1 MDKENSLP
9 QKLAAALRDGASVRP
24 RPLSDPGI
32 LRSFLTDLMDNNPQP
47 AAAAPFL
54 PQLLPLLDPLPLLD
68 RLPLLQ
74 PLKRLEPAT
83 ATRSRGALDGLT
95 PPAPPAPR
103 GRDLSA
109 LKQTFT
115 QWTQNEATALAV
127 VDSLAMRHGDGRS
140 TLPSTQERLGA
151 WAKDT
156 LTNYRGEGRPPFDL
170 VGLLRVLT
178 EDRFPAPTGAMASP
192 GSMEPRLSP
201 FVANDP
207 GVPGLAFP
215 ASPFQLLAQ
224 PPAL

>member
-1 MDKENSLP
+1 MDKEHSLP
-9 QKLAAALRDGASVRP
+9 QKLAAALRDGASLKP
-24 RPLSDPGI
+24 GPLSDAGI
-32 LRSFLTDLMDNNPQP
+32 LRSFLTDLMNNNPQP
-47 AAAAPFL
+47 AAAAPSL

-68 RLPLLQ
+68 TLPLLEPLKRVE

-83 ATRSRGALDGLT
+83 ATGSSRA
-95 PPAPPAPR
+95 
-103 GRDLSA
+103 RDLSA

-115 QWTQNEATALAV
+115 QWTQNEATALDV

-140 TLPSTQERLGA
+140 TTPSTRERLGA

-156 LTNYRGEGRPPFDL
+156 LTNYRGEGRPSFDL

-178 EDRFPAPTGAMASP
+178 HDRFPAPTGAMASP
-192 GSMEPRLSP
+192 GSTEPRFSP
-201 FVANDP
+201 FVAHDP

-215 ASPFQLLAQ
+215 TSPFQLLAQ